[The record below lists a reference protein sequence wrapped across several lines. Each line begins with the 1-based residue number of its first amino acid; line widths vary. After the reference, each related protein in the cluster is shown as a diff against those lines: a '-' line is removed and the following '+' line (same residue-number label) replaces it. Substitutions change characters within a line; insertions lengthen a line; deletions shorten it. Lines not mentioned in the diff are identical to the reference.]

1 MLLVRMPCIGAGT
14 GTLMDFTPVTRLCYM
29 VQWMTRPNHIGPL
42 KAKSFLKLV
51 VQEEVRKTDS
61 SCSGRKQ
68 TLCCQWTVGAD
79 DKELPGKAV
88 LG

>member
-1 MLLVRMPCIGAGT
+1 
-14 GTLMDFTPVTRLCYM
+14 M

-42 KAKSFLKLV
+42 KAKSFLQLV